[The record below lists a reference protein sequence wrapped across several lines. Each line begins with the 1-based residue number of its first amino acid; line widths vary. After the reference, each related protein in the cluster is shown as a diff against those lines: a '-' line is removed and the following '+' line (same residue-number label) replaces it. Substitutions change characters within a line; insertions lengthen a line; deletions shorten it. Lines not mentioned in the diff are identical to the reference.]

1 MVTEKAFVDS
11 AQQGVL
17 IAIIFAFMILTIVT
31 CNMLIAF
38 LAILSVGMIMVSV
51 IAVMVY
57 QGWEMG
63 VSESV
68 SVVML
73 IGLSVDYIVHLAQA
87 YKRSVASHRS
97 AKTKFAF
104 QEMGVSIFSST
115 ITTFLAGV
123 ALFGGQIV
131 IFQKFALVICTT
143 ILFSFLV
150 SMLFFGALLH
160 IIGPQNDW
168 CDLCSCMID
177 RDLEAFKKNQQEQ
190 YDLMVASPQPLT
202 FYDMQRDGEDG
213 V

>member
-1 MVTEKAFVDS
+1 MIAFNEDKLKYFEVTAISNGKQWDPYETLNPIYEEWDYFVESYVLNAPDSLKSAKFTGGQYLVWMVTEKAFVDS

-31 CNMLIAF
+31 CNMLMAF
-38 LAILSVGMIMVSV
+38 LAIISVGMVMVSV

-104 QEMGVSIFSST
+104 
-115 ITTFLAGV
+115 
-123 ALFGGQIV
+123 
-131 IFQKFALVICTT
+131 
-143 ILFSFLV
+143 
-150 SMLFFGALLH
+150 
-160 IIGPQNDW
+160 
-168 CDLCSCMID
+168 
-177 RDLEAFKKNQQEQ
+177 
-190 YDLMVASPQPLT
+190 
-202 FYDMQRDGEDG
+202 
-213 V
+213 